1 VYTIGFGTTTPSQPV
16 CNIDQLDGDPPTGG
30 PFDPGPPF
38 GGPGGPGGPGGR
50 RFLEIDEAT
59 LKAVADVT
67 GGQYFRAADAAQ
79 LNVVFRA
86 LPREVVGQ
94 HREVELTVWF
104 VLVAAVLTGGA
115 VVLSLR
121 WNRYP

>member
-1 VYTIGFGTTTPSQPV
+1 VYTIGFGTTTPSPPA
-16 CNIDQLDGDPPTGG
+16 CNIDQLGGDLPTAG
-30 PFDPGPPF
+30 PFDYGAPPV
-38 GGPGGPGGPGGR
+38 GQSGLGGPGGR

-67 GGQYFRAADAAQ
+67 GGEYFRAADADQ
-79 LNVVFRA
+79 LGVVFRA
-86 LPREVVGQ
+86 LPREVVRQ
-94 HREVELTVWF
+94 HREVELTVWV